1 MVNLDIFY
9 HINSEN
15 STFFHIIPYL
25 TTNQKKIADLLAMR
39 IMNMLKFRINQD
51 SVSIITYFP
60 WEADYEGRY
69 SGRYVAR
76 FL

>member
-1 MVNLDIFY
+1 MPL
-9 HINSEN
+9 E
-15 STFFHIIPYL
+15 
-25 TTNQKKIADLLAMR
+25 KIADLLAMR

-51 SVSIITYFP
+51 LVSIITYFP

-69 SGRYVAR
+69 SGWYVAR